1 MLQVRE
7 RRATPARWRAA
18 LDRAVEHGLEV
29 FVVADTGERL
39 VTSASR
45 LDTLHRTDGRSCTCE
60 AAVGGDP
67 VCSHRAAVRCALG
80 WVLTPG
86 CEACAG
92 TGRDPECKGH
102 KTPTGRVVCECEAC
116 GGTGLAPVSALQAVA

>member
-7 RRATPARWRAA
+7 RRATAARWRAA
-18 LDRAVEHGLEV
+18 LDRAVAPGLEV

-39 VTSASR
+39 VTSASK
-45 LDTLHRTDGRSCTCE
+45 LDTLHRTDGRSCPCE
-60 AAVGGDP
+60 AALAGDP
-67 VCSHRAAVRCALG
+67 VCSHRAAVRCGLG

-92 TGRDPECKGH
+92 SGRDPECAGH
-102 KTPTGRVVCECEAC
+102 TTPTGRVVCECEAC
-116 GGTGLAPVSALQAVA
+116 GGSGLAPASARQAVA